1 MFLKRFIYNEI
12 YQYFMIIRHQKITI
26 INVRKPCQRNI
37 NHELQWLG
45 TSLGLFNLRDKDKS
59 CFRIFLELLKAAKTK
74 SPLTSDEIAEKL
86 KLSRGTVIHH
96 VTRLMESGLVIH
108 ERNKYM
114 LRVDNLNLL
123 ISELEKDVQ
132 RTLGDLKEVATDIDD
147 WMGL

>member
-1 MFLKRFIYNEI
+1 
-12 YQYFMIIRHQKITI
+12 MIIRHQKITI
-26 INVRKPCQRNI
+26 INVRKPTQRNI
-37 NHELQWLG
+37 NYELQWLG

-74 SPLTSDEIAEKL
+74 NPLTSDEIAEKL

-96 VTRLMESGLVIH
+96 ITKLMESGLVIH
-108 ERNKYM
+108 DKNKYM